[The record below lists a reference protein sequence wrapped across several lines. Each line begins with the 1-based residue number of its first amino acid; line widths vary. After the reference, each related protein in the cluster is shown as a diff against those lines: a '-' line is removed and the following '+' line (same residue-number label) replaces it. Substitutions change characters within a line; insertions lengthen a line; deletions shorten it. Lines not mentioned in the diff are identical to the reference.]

1 MSETWNVSKDISG
14 EQLTVPRLVGR
25 ASVALPDLEG
35 VAGDL
40 LSVGVVNA
48 EIELGALD
56 LDVVSGERGGGERG
70 GGERDSGEESSEHC
84 ESVYGVLS
92 ERRVES
98 WVSVA

>member
-56 LDVVSGERGGGERG
+56 LDVVSGER
-70 GGERDSGEESSEHC
+70 DSGEESSEHC
-84 ESVYGVLS
+84 ECVYGVLS

>member
-56 LDVVSGERGGGERG
+56 LDVVSGERGGGER
-70 GGERDSGEESSEHC
+70 DSGEESSEHC